1 MPILKIEK
9 CKRKNFKNIIKG
21 ILLLIVKRIL
31 RGKCAFVCYVLRE
44 IMVAMEEIPI
54 RKNERKVTWILQYG
68 FRPCHNSVIQSI
80 QWLHDR
86 GKLILYTSI

>member
-1 MPILKIEK
+1 MPILKIKK
-9 CKRKNFKNIIKG
+9 CKRK
-21 ILLLIVKRIL
+21 ILKYNKRHFISIVKRIL

-44 IMVAMEEIPI
+44 IMVAMEEILI
-54 RKNERKVTWILQYG
+54 RKNEWKVTWILQYG